1 MENEKLTKDLFLA
14 YYECRQNKR
23 NTTNALKFE
32 MNYESNL
39 FKLRDELLDRTYE
52 PRRSI
57 AFIVTKPVKREIF
70 AADFRDRIIHH
81 FLIKKMNIFFEKTFI
96 DDSYACRKGKGTHF
110 GVKNIY
116 NKIKECSKNYITDC
130 FILKLDIEGFFMH
143 INRDI
148 LYKML
153 YSYIQENYFDSDK
166 DLIIFLTK
174 KVIYNNPV
182 KNCIIKGNKSE
193 WLSLP
198 KTKSLFGMLPG
209 FGLPIGNL
217 TSQVFANFYMN
228 LFDKWILE
236 KMNIKYYG
244 RYVDDFIIIDNNR
257 DNLISLIEKIKG
269 FLNTNLLLNI
279 HPKKIYLQHYNKG
292 VAFLGS
298 YIKPNRI
305 YIKNS
310 TKGTFFQKI
319 REANYILNNNPN
331 KNDLKKIVSSMN
343 SYLGLFRT
351 YKTFKLRK
359 KMISL
364 IDNKLNYISN
374 IYNYKIILNKKL

>member
-1 MENEKLTKDLFLA
+1 MQNEKLTKDLFLA
-14 YYECRQNKR
+14 YYECRKNKR

-39 FKLRDELLDRTYE
+39 FKLRDELLDGSYE
-52 PRRSI
+52 PKRSI
-57 AFIVTKPVKREIF
+57 AFIVNKPVKREIF

-81 FLIKKMNIFFEKTFI
+81 FFIIKMNLLFEKTFI
-96 DDSYACRKGKGTHF
+96 NDSYACRKNKGAHY

-116 NKIKECSKNYITDC
+116 SYIKECSKNYTTDC
-130 FILKLDIEGFFMH
+130 FILKLDVEGFFMH

-148 LYKML
+148 LYRML
-153 YSYIQENYFDSDK
+153 HLYITDNYFESDK
-166 DLIIFLTK
+166 ELMFFLIK
-174 KVIYNNPV
+174 KIVYNNPI
-182 KNCIIKGNKSE
+182 KNCIIKGKKSE
-193 WLSLP
+193 WVSLP

-228 LFDKWILE
+228 LFDKWVLE

-244 RYVDDFIIIDNNR
+244 RYVDDFIIINN
-257 DNLISLIEKIKG
+257 DKNYLISLIQKIKV
-269 FLNTNLLLNI
+269 FLETNLLLNI
-279 HPKKIYLQHYNKG
+279 HPKKIFLQHYNKG
-292 VAFLGS
+292 VTFLGS

-310 TKGTFFQKI
+310 TKGNFYEKI
-319 REANYILNNNPN
+319 RQVNYILNNEPN
-331 KNDLKKIVSSMN
+331 KNDLKKIVSSIN
-343 SYLGLFRT
+343 SYLGLFRA

-359 KMISL
+359 KMITL

>member
-1 MENEKLTKDLFLA
+1 MKNEKLTKDLFLA

-32 MNYESNL
+32 MNYEANL
-39 FKLRDELLDRTYE
+39 FKLRDELLNRTYE

-116 NKIKECSKNYITDC
+116 NKIKECSKNYTTDC
-130 FILKLDIEGFFMH
+130 FILKLDVEGFFMH

-174 KVIYNNPV
+174 KVIHNNPI
-182 KNCIIKGNKSE
+182 KNCIIKGNK
-193 WLSLP
+193 
-198 KTKSLFGMLPG
+198 T
-209 FGLPIGNL
+209 
-217 TSQVFANFYMN
+217 
-228 LFDKWILE
+228 
-236 KMNIKYYG
+236 
-244 RYVDDFIIIDNNR
+244 
-257 DNLISLIEKIKG
+257 
-269 FLNTNLLLNI
+269 
-279 HPKKIYLQHYNKG
+279 
-292 VAFLGS
+292 
-298 YIKPNRI
+298 
-305 YIKNS
+305 
-310 TKGTFFQKI
+310 
-319 REANYILNNNPN
+319 
-331 KNDLKKIVSSMN
+331 
-343 SYLGLFRT
+343 
-351 YKTFKLRK
+351 
-359 KMISL
+359 
-364 IDNKLNYISN
+364 
-374 IYNYKIILNKKL
+374 

>member
-32 MNYESNL
+32 MNYEANL
-39 FKLRDELLDRTYE
+39 FKLRDELLNRTYE

-116 NKIKECSKNYITDC
+116 NKIKECSKNYTTNC

-166 DLIIFLTK
+166 DLIIFLAK

-236 KMNIKYYG
+236 KMGVKYYG

-257 DNLISLIEKIKG
+257 DNLISLIQKIKV
-269 FLNTNLLLNI
+269 FLETNLLLNI

-310 TKGTFFQKI
+310 TKGNFFSKNK
-319 REANYILNNNPN
+319 RSKLYI
-331 KNDLKKIVSSMN
+331 K
-343 SYLGLFRT
+343 
-351 YKTFKLRK
+351 
-359 KMISL
+359 
-364 IDNKLNYISN
+364 
-374 IYNYKIILNKKL
+374 